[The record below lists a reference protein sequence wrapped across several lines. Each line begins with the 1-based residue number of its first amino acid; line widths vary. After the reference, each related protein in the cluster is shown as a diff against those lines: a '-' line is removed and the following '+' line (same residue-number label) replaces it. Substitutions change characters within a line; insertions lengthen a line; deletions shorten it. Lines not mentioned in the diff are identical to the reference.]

1 MAENSTQATNADIE
15 AFLASVTPDV
25 RRDDAHTMIALMGR
39 LSGEPAVMWGP
50 SMIGFGRYRYRHDSG
65 REGEMFRLGFAP
77 RKAALVLY
85 GLGPSLQDPDVQARL
100 GKFTQGKGCLYI
112 KSLADVNMALV
123 EEMLTEALARH
134 V

>member
-1 MAENSTQATNADIE
+1 
-15 AFLASVTPDV
+15 
-25 RRDDAHTMIALMGR
+25 MIALMGR